1 MDDIN
6 AEIDNLQAGSLLQGG
21 KYQIVRFVNSG
32 GFGCTYEALFVTMH
46 NTRVAIKEFFVKDFC
61 RRDNATGNVC
71 LAMENKRELV
81 DMLKRKFFDEA
92 QKLFNMHHEGIVR
105 VTDVFLENNTAYYV
119 MDFID
124 GRSIGDILKREGTL
138 PESRALHYIGQ
149 VCDALTY
156 LHSHNCLH
164 LDIKPGNI
172 MVDKNG
178 NAILIDFGT
187 AKQYDE
193 VNGENTSALTGKT
206 PGYAPLEQTGNNV
219 GSFTPPTDI
228 YALGATLYKMLT
240 GKTPPPANLLA
251 SGERELEP
259 LPEGISHSTSAAIS
273 AAMRS
278 KKGERPQ
285 TVSEFKKMLST
296 NVTDDVTK
304 IDGDEQPSTPDDGKR
319 GNKRKIVAI
328 IMIAALAI
336 MMMAGAYIAY
346 HNPIIRYNID
356 ATIKIWTSKRHY
368 VAPTRAKATKTM
380 EMTDS
385 TTSTSPAHPS
395 TVSTVSPTESEGET
409 TPTTTEQKGESQT
422 SENPANE
429 RGGDIYVASPSE
441 LDNVREGD

>member
-1 MDDIN
+1 MHDIN

-71 LAMENKRELV
+71 LAMESKRELV

-219 GSFTPPTDI
+219 VTFTPPTDI

-285 TVSEFKKMLST
+285 TVSEFKKMLYT
-296 NVTDDVTK
+296 TVTDDVTQ
-304 IDGDEQPSTPDDGKR
+304 IDGDEQPSTPNDGKR

-346 HNPIIRYNID
+346 HNATIRYNID
-356 ATIKIWTSKRHY
+356 ATIKIWTGKRHY
-368 VAPTRAKATKTM
+368 VAPSKAKATTTM
-380 EMTDS
+380 EQTDS
-385 TTSTSPAHPS
+385 TTSTSPIAPS
-395 TVSTVSPTESEGET
+395 TESTVSPTGSEGET
-409 TPTTTEQKGESQT
+409 TPPTTEQKGESQT

-429 RGGDIYVASPSE
+429 RSGDIYVASPSE
-441 LDNVREGD
+441 LDNVRR

>member
-61 RRDNATGNVC
+61 RRDNASGNVC

-219 GSFTPPTDI
+219 VTFTPPTDI

-285 TVSEFKKMLST
+285 TVSEFKKNALHHC
-296 NVTDDVTK
+296 D
-304 IDGDEQPSTPDDGKR
+304 R
-319 GNKRKIVAI
+319 RCNKDR
-328 IMIAALAI
+328 
-336 MMMAGAYIAY
+336 
-346 HNPIIRYNID
+346 R
-356 ATIKIWTSKRHY
+356 R
-368 VAPTRAKATKTM
+368 
-380 EMTDS
+380 
-385 TTSTSPAHPS
+385 
-395 TVSTVSPTESEGET
+395 
-409 TPTTTEQKGESQT
+409 
-422 SENPANE
+422 
-429 RGGDIYVASPSE
+429 
-441 LDNVREGD
+441 